1 MNCRV
6 CSLKQLFVFTV
17 EEVKNLKEKF
27 RKSVEIKLL
36 EKDDIK
42 ERNEKRHKAIK
53 QSFDDMQI
61 KKDVFLNYVKNN
73 NLHKGKD
80 AVLNQINQ
88 IDFSNANPRDQTF
101 MNELS
106 FAGESIAE
114 GFLEVFNV
122 QQDKAIERYK
132 KQLQVIEREDENGDK
147 KYFIGTFQSDK
158 LKRLTPYKDDKE
170 ELAQQLKKQQDQH
183 REQKQEQTIALQR
196 EEEK

>member
-1 MNCRV
+1 MIERFQRNIKV
-6 CSLKQLFVFTV
+6 KLSKGDDV
-17 EEVKNLKEKF
+17 EKKNK
-27 RKSVEIKLL
+27 
-36 EKDDIK
+36 
-42 ERNEKRHKAIK
+42 KRHEAIN
-53 QSFDDMQI
+53 QHYDDLKI
-61 KKDVFLNYVKNN
+61 KKDDFLTHIKSN

-80 AVLNQINQ
+80 EVLNHINQ
-88 IDFSNANPRDQTF
+88 IDFSNANPRNHTF

-114 GFLEVFNV
+114 GFLEVFNI
-122 QQDKAIERYK
+122 QQNKAIRRYK
-132 KQLQVIEREDENGDK
+132 KQLQVIEREDENGEK